1 MLAYSLICTNR
12 NVDPSRNVDRM
23 PAFRP
28 KWLPFLIDVC
38 AQCMVKDDDHRIAV
52 LTPATATG
60 SVVPGAGQGSPW
72 EKRMKKLAV
81 KKAPKTITSEMMKSS
96 IPSSC
101 GSTRRLRCSFGC
113 HPC

>member
-60 SVVPGAGQGSPW
+60 SVVPGAGPRRAAARASS
-72 EKRMKKLAV
+72 RAAR
-81 KKAPKTITSEMMKSS
+81 AP
-96 IPSSC
+96 PAAR
-101 GSTRRLRCSFGC
+101 GRDRPAGAR
-113 HPC
+113 PR